1 VKCANCD
8 GDHAAF
14 SKDCPSWQREQKV
27 QQVKAESGVSFGAA
41 QKVVRSQAAPRN
53 GQSFAAA
60 ASTRA
65 QPG

>member
-1 VKCANCD
+1 MAEKM
-8 GDHAAF
+8 
-14 SKDCPSWQREQKV
+14 

-41 QKVVRSQAAPRN
+41 QKVVRSQAATRN